1 MPLSVMVDGKWKDFR
16 YIRQTPIITAFYL
29 DEILIGQIF
38 KARRGSYA
46 GVLWG
51 GHQYNGISGFK
62 TRHAAAE
69 YLLFIGGYR
78 TSAQ

>member
-16 YIRQTPIITAFYL
+16 YIRQSPTITAFWL
-29 DEILIGQIF
+29 GDLLIGQIF
-38 KARRGSYA
+38 KMHNGYS

-51 GHQYNGISGFK
+51 GHQYNGITGFK